1 MGLFDK
7 FKKKNI
13 KSTPEKINEPEEP
26 KTDDRIELTLDNLYS
41 ELANT
46 IISTLPMEWEV
57 FHYLGE
63 VESNKNSWSSVF
75 FVKGIHEEKYIK
87 CFDLSSFNDLC
98 SNEMDSVLLRIY
110 DCFVQNNL
118 KIWEQMC
125 LSVHNTGDFKVN
137 FNYDVMAKSEYGQVE
152 REIIWAYETFGA
164 KPENSP
170 FLTNIFNTYLEQKIE
185 KEDS

>member
-13 KSTPEKINEPEEP
+13 KSTPEEINETEEP
-26 KTDDRIELTLDNLYS
+26 KTDDRIELTLDSLYS

-75 FVKGIHEEKYIK
+75 FVKI
-87 CFDLSSFNDLC
+87 SSP
-98 SNEMDSVLLRIY
+98 SAE
-110 DCFVQNNL
+110 
-118 KIWEQMC
+118 
-125 LSVHNTGDFKVN
+125 
-137 FNYDVMAKSEYGQVE
+137 
-152 REIIWAYETFGA
+152 
-164 KPENSP
+164 
-170 FLTNIFNTYLEQKIE
+170 
-185 KEDS
+185 

>member
-1 MGLFDK
+1 
-7 FKKKNI
+7 
-13 KSTPEKINEPEEP
+13 
-26 KTDDRIELTLDNLYS
+26 
-41 ELANT
+41 
-46 IISTLPMEWEV
+46 MEWEV

-75 FVKGIHEEKYIK
+75 FVKGIHEENYIK
-87 CFDLSSFNDLC
+87 CFDLSSFNDHC

-118 KIWEQMC
+118 KIWEQMY

-152 REIIWAYETFGA
+152 REIIWAYETLGA

-170 FLTNIFNTYLEQKIE
+170 FLTNIFNRCLEQKIE
-185 KEDS
+185 KKDI